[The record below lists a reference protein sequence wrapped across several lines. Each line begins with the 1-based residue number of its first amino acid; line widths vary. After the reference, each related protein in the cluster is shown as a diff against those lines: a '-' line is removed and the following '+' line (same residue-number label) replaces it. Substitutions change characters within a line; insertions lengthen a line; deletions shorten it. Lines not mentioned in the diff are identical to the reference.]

1 MSEFVNIKDKTVYIP
16 NNDVIVEEIEKYMGH
31 DFSEFIRH
39 KLEDMEETNHLE
51 ELKFNSNFEVY
62 EAKNEHFRDAL
73 NEILSIVQ
81 QYQYSVEYKNEP
93 FSRKQVFKLLENICD
108 LIENMI

>member
-31 DFSEFIRH
+31 DFSEFIRKH
-39 KLEDMEETNHLE
+39 
-51 ELKFNSNFEVY
+51 FEAY
-62 EAKNEHFRDAL
+62 EAENEHFRDAL